1 MSDGQRN
8 VNEQAALRAVV
19 EGTAG
24 DTGEEF
30 FASLVKNLA
39 RALDVHG
46 AWVTEYLEDQG
57 RLRALAFWLGDTFVP
72 DYEYAI
78 EGTPCA
84 PVISELDLFHVP
96 DRVIELFPEDP
107 DLPKLSA
114 VSYMGIPL
122 LDSDRRIL
130 GHLAVLDTRP
140 MTEDPRLFDLL
151 RIFANRAVA
160 ELRRQRAEDEVRERE
175 EKLGLLVDSAM
186 DAIVELNHD
195 VEITRVNTAA
205 EQLFGCGRDTL
216 VGRPITEFLSEKG
229 KEKLSQ
235 VMDELRGR
243 SREERYLWIAGGLA
257 ACKEDGESI
266 PAEATVS
273 TFEMAGQEFYT
284 LILRNVNDRLE
295 AERRI
300 QRLEEQTAYLREEI
314 DALRQFDR
322 ILGTSP
328 ALLSV
333 LKEVDQVSATDTTV
347 LILGETGTGKE
358 LIARAIHE
366 GSRRRRAPLINLN
379 CAAIPANLIE
389 SELFGHE
396 RGAFTGATQRRDGRF
411 TLADGGTLF
420 LDEVGELPLE
430 LQGKLLRVLQ
440 EGEFEPVGS
449 ARTRK
454 VDVRLIAATN
464 RDLKTEITEGRFRE
478 DLFYRVNVFPILLP
492 ALRERGDDVVELA
505 GEFARRFA
513 RDMGKEL
520 EPFDEVVKQR
530 LSAYT
535 WPGNIRELQNV
546 IERAVI
552 TSRSGRLDLDR
563 ALPESTRAGTDTSPA
578 IAPAESDDR
587 IRTADEMRDLE
598 RTNLVRA
605 LKACGWK
612 VTGSQG
618 AARRV
623 GMNPSTLNSRMKAL
637 GIRRPPL
644 ARRPVR

>member
-1 MSDGQRN
+1 VD
-8 VNEQAALRAVV
+8 EQAALRAVV

-30 FASLVKNLA
+30 FAALVKNLA
-39 RALDVHG
+39 RALDVRG

-57 RLRALAFWLGDTFVP
+57 RLRALAFWLGDAFVP

-84 PVISELDLFHVP
+84 PVISELELFHVP
-96 DRVIELFPEDP
+96 DRVIELFPSDP

-122 LDSDRRIL
+122 LDLDGRIL

-140 MTEDPRLFDLL
+140 MPEEPRLFDLL

-160 ELRRQRAEDEVRERE
+160 ELRRQRAEGEVRERE
-175 EKLGLLVDSAM
+175 EKLGLLVDGAM
-186 DAIVELNHD
+186 DAIVELNREL
-195 VEITRVNTAA
+195 EITRVNTAA

-216 VGRPITEFLSEKG
+216 LGRPITGLLSEKG
-229 KEKLSQ
+229 KEKLSH
-235 VMDELRGR
+235 VMDELEGR
-243 SREERYLWIAGGLA
+243 SREDRYLWIAGGLA
-257 ACKEDGESI
+257 ACNDNGESF

-273 TFEMAGQEFYT
+273 TFEMNGQEFYV

-300 QRLEEQTAYLREEI
+300 QRLEEQTTYLREEI

-366 GSRRRRAPLINLN
+366 GSRRRRATLVNLN

-411 TLADGGTLF
+411 MLADGGTLF

-464 RDLKTEITEGRFRE
+464 RDLKTEIADGCFRE
-478 DLFYRVNVFPILLP
+478 DLFYRLNVFPIQLP
-492 ALRERGDDVVELA
+492 PLRERGDDVVELA
-505 GEFARRFA
+505 SEFARRFA
-513 RDMGKEL
+513 RDMGKEF

-530 LSAYT
+530 LCSYT

-563 ALPESTRAGTDTSPA
+563 ALPESMRATAKISPT
-578 IAPAESDDR
+578 IAPGKPGDR
-587 IRTADEMRDLE
+587 IHTADEMRDRE
-598 RTNLVRA
+598 RANIVRA
-605 LKACGWK
+605 LEACGWK
-612 VTGSQG
+612 VAGQHG
-618 AARRV
+618 AARRL
-623 GMNPSTLNSRMKAL
+623 GMNPSTLNSRAKAL
-637 GIRRPPL
+637 GIRRPQ
-644 ARRPVR
+644 R

>member
-1 MSDGQRN
+1 MGPMSDGERAPRN
-8 VNEQAALRAVV
+8 VDEQAALRAVV

-24 DTGEEF
+24 DTGVEF
-30 FASLVKNLA
+30 FAALVKNLA

-46 AWVTEYLEDQG
+46 AWVTEYLEDQR
-57 RLRALAFWLGDTFVP
+57 RLRALAFWLGDAFVP
-72 DYEYAI
+72 DYEYDI

-84 PVISELDLFHVP
+84 PVITELRLLHVP
-96 DRVIELFPEDP
+96 DRVVELFPEDP

-122 LDSDRRIL
+122 LDLDGRIL
-130 GHLAVLDTRP
+130 GHLAVLDTRSMP
-140 MTEDPRLFDLL
+140 EDPRLFDLL

-160 ELRRQRAEDEVRERE
+160 ELGRLRVEREVRERE
-175 EKLGLLVDSAM
+175 EKLGLLVDCAM
-186 DAIVELNHD
+186 DAIVELNHELD
-195 VEITRVNTAA
+195 ITRANPAA
-205 EQLFGCGRDTL
+205 EQLFGCGRDAL
-216 VGRPITEFLSEKG
+216 LDRPITKLLSQKG
-229 KEKLSQ
+229 KERLSG
-235 VMDELRGR
+235 VMDDLEQRRPG
-243 SREERYLWIAGGLA
+243 ERYLWIAGGLA
-257 ACKEDGESI
+257 ACKDNGE
-266 PAEATVS
+266 PFHAEATMS
-273 TFEMAGQEFYT
+273 TFQMGGQEFYT

-300 QRLEEQTAYLREEI
+300 QRLEEQTTYLREEI
-314 DALRQFDR
+314 NTLRQFDR

-333 LKEVDQVSATDTTV
+333 LKEVDQVSVTDTTV

-396 RGAFTGATQRRDGRF
+396 RGAFTGATHRRDGRF

-464 RDLKTEITEGRFRE
+464 RDLKAETAEGRFRE
-478 DLFYRVNVFPILLP
+478 DLFYRLNVFPIRLP

-505 GEFARRFA
+505 TEFARRFA
-513 RDMGKEL
+513 HDMGKEL

-530 LSAYT
+530 LCSYA

-552 TSRSGRLDLDR
+552 TARSGRLDFDR
-563 ALPESTRAGTDTSPA
+563 ALPESTRASAETSPTF
-578 IAPAESDDR
+578 APVGSDDR
-587 IRTADEMRDLE
+587 IRTVDEMRDLE
-598 RTNLVRA
+598 RTNIVRA
-605 LKACGWK
+605 LEASGWK
-612 VTGSQG
+612 VAGQHG
-618 AARRV
+618 AARRL
-623 GMNPSTLNSRMKAL
+623 GMYPSTLNSRMNAF
-637 GIRRPPL
+637 GIRRPQ
-644 ARRPVR
+644 R

>member
-1 MSDGQRN
+1 MSDGERAPRN
-8 VNEQAALRAVV
+8 VDEQAALRAVV

-24 DTGEEF
+24 DTGVEF
-30 FASLVKNLA
+30 FAALVKNLA

-46 AWVTEYLEDQG
+46 AWITEYLEDQR
-57 RLRALAFWLGDTFVP
+57 RLRALAFWLGDSFVS
-72 DYEYAI
+72 DFEYDI

-84 PVISELDLFHVP
+84 PVVTELRLLHVP
-96 DRVIELFPEDP
+96 DRVVELFPEDP
-107 DLPKLSA
+107 DLPKVSA

-122 LDSDRRIL
+122 LDLDGRIL
-130 GHLAVLDTRP
+130 GHIAVLDTRSMP
-140 MTEDPRLFDLL
+140 EDPRLFDLL

-160 ELRRQRAEDEVRERE
+160 ELLRLRAEGEVRERE
-175 EKLGLLVDSAM
+175 EKLRLLVDSAM
-186 DAIVELNHD
+186 DAILELNHEFD
-195 VEITRVNTAA
+195 ITRVNTAA

-216 VGRPITEFLSEKG
+216 VDRPITELLAEKG
-229 KEKLSQ
+229 KEKLLR
-235 VMDELRGR
+235 VMDELEGRRRG
-243 SREERYLWIAGGLA
+243 ERYLWIAGGLA
-257 ACKEDGESI
+257 ARKDNGESFH
-266 PAEATVS
+266 AEATLS
-273 TFEMAGQEFYT
+273 TFEMGGQEFYT

-322 ILGTSP
+322 ILGKSP
-328 ALLSV
+328 VLLSV
-333 LKEVDQVSATDTTV
+333 LKEVDQVSATDTAV

-379 CAAIPANLIE
+379 CAAIPTNLIE

-430 LQGKLLRVLQ
+430 QQGKLLRVLQ
-440 EGEFEPVGS
+440 EGEFQRIGS
-449 ARTRK
+449 ARICK

-464 RDLKTEITEGRFRE
+464 RDLKAEVAEGRFRE
-478 DLFYRVNVFPILLP
+478 DLFYRLNVFPIRLP

-505 GEFARRFA
+505 TEFARRFA
-513 RDMGKEL
+513 HDMGKEL
-520 EPFDEVVKQR
+520 EPLDEVVKQR
-530 LSAYT
+530 LCTYA

-552 TSRSGRLDLDR
+552 TARSGRLNLDR
-563 ALPESTRAGTDTSPA
+563 ALPESTREGVETSRT
-578 IAPAESDDR
+578 IAPAESDDG

-598 RTNLVRA
+598 RTNIVRA
-605 LKACGWK
+605 LEACGWK
-612 VTGSQG
+612 VAGQQG
-618 AARRV
+618 AARRL
-623 GMNPSTLNSRMKAL
+623 GLNPSTLNSRMNAL
-637 GIRRPPL
+637 GIRRPQ
-644 ARRPVR
+644 R